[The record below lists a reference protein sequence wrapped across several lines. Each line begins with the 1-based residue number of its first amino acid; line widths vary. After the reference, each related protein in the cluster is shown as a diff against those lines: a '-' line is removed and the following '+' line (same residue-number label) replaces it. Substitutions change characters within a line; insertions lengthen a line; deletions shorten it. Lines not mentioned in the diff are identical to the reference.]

1 MIPLLTYTLIVSVIT
16 GIFGIGTGLLLVPVL
31 LHFNFTFQ
39 QAIAISLLLQT
50 IPNSFPGVYLY
61 WKEGHL
67 PLKKGIIIAIVAGI
81 GIFIG
86 SYIGSKK
93 LIPQK
98 YLNRSFVVIAFIIA
112 TYLLFT
118 LPLH

>member
-1 MIPLLTYTLIVSVIT
+1 MITLLAYTLVVSIIT

-50 IPNSFPGVYLY
+50 IPNSFPGVYMY
-61 WKEGHL
+61 WKEGQL
-67 PLKKGIIIAIVAGI
+67 PVKTGLLIAFMAGI

-98 YLNRSFVVIAFIIA
+98 YLNRSFVAIAFIIA

-118 LPLH
+118 LPLS